1 MTDEFDIDFSKGQ
14 VRGPLFP
21 PGTKIEMAPQEKV
34 QEHVVGMEQ
43 LLELLGHP
51 EALVS
56 DWSTLRDFA
65 PDGVTMR
72 VLGNTY
78 KRILNVDEELWQ
90 LAKELEEMDDP
101 R

>member
-1 MTDEFDIDFSKGQ
+1 MTDEYDWSAALMDKIPFKIILTAQDKINQYSKGI
-14 VRGPLFP
+14 
-21 PGTKIEMAPQEKV
+21 T
-34 QEHVVGMEQ
+34 
-43 LLELLGHP
+43 LLLDILQHP
-51 EALVS
+51 EALVT
-56 DWSTLRDFA
+56 DESTLRDFS

-72 VLGNTY
+72 ILGNTY